1 VGLALVKNHEI
12 ILKNPIME
20 KLLPDLENRISTD
33 TPDYYHENIR
43 TNDKNISLT
52 FLRVSDDE
60 LIVVAEDLTD
70 IINMREAMAL
80 QNAWLPW
87 VGSPQVLLMR

>member
-60 LIVVAEDLTD
+60 LIVVAEDFDGYYKHERSYGASRTPGCL
-70 IINMREAMAL
+70 
-80 QNAWLPW
+80 
-87 VGSPQVLLMR
+87 G